1 VKVKNCPKLLALTV
15 HKNGK
20 YLLVSNFMWLKF
32 NEEVEGMKNLLK
44 SRRNFKDRNYRERL
58 QCS

>member
-1 VKVKNCPKLLALTV
+1 
-15 HKNGK
+15 
-20 YLLVSNFMWLKF
+20 MWLKF